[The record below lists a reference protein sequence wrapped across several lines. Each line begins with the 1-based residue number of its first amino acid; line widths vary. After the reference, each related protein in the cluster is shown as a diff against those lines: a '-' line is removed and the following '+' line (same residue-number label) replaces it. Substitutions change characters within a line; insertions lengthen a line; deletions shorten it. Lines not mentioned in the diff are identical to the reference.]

1 MDPLQRHIQADIGR
15 PPRRVGSLKSSVI
28 EKPPIGR
35 PKLTRMTSDSVS
47 KGIEQGRFDKR
58 SFSYS
63 EDYNK
68 NLNRRSLLNSHENIQ
83 LENSKSNNDNSL
95 TQKDTSSSLNSRK
108 IRSLSVER
116 KTDMVTNENDTV
128 NKAYANTSTSEK
140 STSDNEKLS
149 LRKVR
154 NKSVERMS
162 VEKYKNDDKSSDKV
176 NSIKGVKKE
185 NNVSI
190 SSDNGY
196 LFSKKLN
203 KSKEDKQNDLKVKKY
218 DMSNRERNGIYNN
231 GDSDYSSIL
240 SASEVSPEKSSIRRQ
255 YSKSL
260 EKPFNEKHKESVTDG
275 LTKSVVSCVDVQ
287 KKIVSPEKE
296 MKSLVGNTNPDVKIM
311 RKGSRDSVHYADAYS
326 LDSEE
331 LIKPSKTACK
341 GDMKSTE
348 TLCSKKSDEHD
359 VGSSTDYKKKNIDVS
374 YLPRP
379 ITKNVLSEK
388 KTIKTDRLS
397 RSKDNII
404 NNENYVESKQNDPE
418 TSTAESLG
426 PGGLAD
432 SISVL
437 TNTHNDR
444 FTDHKVDSLTDP
456 IHADTGERKFSLD
469 STCSFINNI
478 TSKVKTGNNQ
488 SYIYGQP
495 LSLYSQINRDSIN
508 KFNKSYGLLND
519 RLEKAGGYNDY
530 TLPRPRHMLGRT
542 LSYSGPRLN
551 HSYDSYRLYQMPPSS
566 RYGSLISR
574 EPYIDYSKY
583 VSRYTQPR
591 SMYGNRDSIS
601 SELNFRD
608 GISSELN
615 CKESSDSS
623 GYYDGMKD
631 DVSASVAT
639 TRIPSYQRSR
649 SENQESTSSHIRR
662 SLSVTPEK
670 SVLGKFLSKEK
681 LDSEAKE
688 KKSTKEKGT
697 DKSNNKSKNRVRKI
711 SRFLRPDFYDTP
723 LEESVFSKNKD
734 KKTNNMKKEE
744 IESNTEKCNGKDEKL
759 KKPGLQYSEKGSK
772 HENKMSIIEKAIR
785 SLRERSLGRGDSA
798 CMSRESNL
806 IKRAVSLDDCSVHHD
821 SRLRRSSSV
830 TPKPVSD
837 KKQAKKV
844 EKSFFK
850 KKSGV
855 KKVCEETQNSL
866 RNVDNSVPEVKET
879 IVVENVIRKDN
890 PKFDNAIRR
899 ASVSCGAVSGSFG
912 ESFDGSHGSDFN
924 VSVGDDSGVYSV
936 KKCHSLETRSR
947 AGRIAGL
954 KPLDLSYPNKSMD
967 LASHFEDDKSKT
979 SFEIDD
985 STSFLS
991 PTEDSDTWSASSDYA
1006 DARDF
1011 SSPSGNTED
1020 SVSERIRR
1028 KSFYL
1033 RFNQSK
1039 RRKPP
1044 PVPLGQYSS
1053 QRSRLPYTR
1062 SVSSDIAY
1070 LKNLPCNVSD
1080 VNKKD

>member
-15 PPRRVGSLKSSVI
+15 PPRRVGSLKSSVT

-35 PKLTRMTSDSVS
+35 PKLTRMTSDYVS

-58 SFSYS
+58 PYSYS

-68 NLNRRSLLNSHENIQ
+68 NFNRRSLLNSHENIK
-83 LENSKSNNDNSL
+83 LENSKSNSDNSL
-95 TQKDTSSSLNSRK
+95 TQKDTSSSLNSRRV
-108 IRSLSVER
+108 RSLSVDR
-116 KTDMVTNENDTV
+116 NTDMVTNENDPDI
-128 NKAYANTSTSEK
+128 NKSYANTCTSEK
-140 STSDNEKLS
+140 STLDNEKLS

-162 VEKYKNDDKSSDKV
+162 LEKNKNDDKSSDKV
-176 NSIKGVKKE
+176 SSSKGVKKE
-185 NNVSI
+185 NNVST
-190 SSDNGY
+190 SSDNEH
-196 LFSKKLN
+196 LFSKKLG
-203 KSKEDKQNDLKVKKY
+203 KLKEDRQSDLKVKKY
-218 DMSNRERNGIYNN
+218 DMSNKERNGVCNN
-231 GDSDYSSIL
+231 GDSDYSSIR
-240 SASEVSPEKSSIRRQ
+240 SASEVSPEKSGIRRQ
-255 YSKSL
+255 NSKSL

-275 LTKSVVSCVDVQ
+275 VTKEIVSGMEVQ

-296 MKSLVGNTNPDVKIM
+296 MKSLVANTNPDVKITS
-311 RKGSRDSVHYADAYS
+311 KGSRDGVYNTDAYS

-331 LIKPSKTACK
+331 LTNLSKTIRK
-341 GDMKSTE
+341 GDRKSIE
-348 TLCSKKSDEHD
+348 TLCSKNSDERN

-379 ITKNVLSEK
+379 VTKNVLSEK

-397 RSKDNII
+397 RNKDNII
-404 NNENYVESKQNDPE
+404 NNESYVESQQNDPE
-418 TSTAESLG
+418 TSTTESLCPSSLDG
-426 PGGLAD
+426 
-432 SISVL
+432 SISAP
-437 TNTHNDR
+437 TDMHNDR
-444 FTDHKVDSLTDP
+444 FTDHKVNSLTDS
-456 IHADTGERKFSLD
+456 IHSDIGERKFSLD
-469 STCSFINNI
+469 STCNFINNI
-478 TSKVKTGNNQ
+478 TSKVKTGNDQ

-495 LSLYSQINRDSIN
+495 LSLYGHINRDSVN
-508 KFNKSYGLLND
+508 KFDKSYGLLND

-542 LSYSGPRLN
+542 LSYSGSRLN
-551 HSYDSYRLYQMPPSS
+551 HSYDSYRSYQLPPSS

-583 VSRYTQPR
+583 VPRYTQPR

-601 SELNFRD
+601 SELSF
-608 GISSELN
+608 
-615 CKESSDSS
+615 KESSDSS
-623 GYYDGMKD
+623 GYYDGIKD
-631 DVSASVAT
+631 DVSASIGT
-639 TRIPSYQRSR
+639 TRIPSYQRSS

-670 SVLGKFLSKEK
+670 SVLGKFLSKDK
-681 LDSEAKE
+681 LASEAKD

-697 DKSNNKSKNRVRKI
+697 DKSNNKSKTKVRKI

-723 LEESVFSKNKD
+723 LEESAFSKNKD

-744 IESNTEKCNGKDEKL
+744 LESNTEKCNGKDEKL
-759 KKPGLQYSEKGSK
+759 KKPGLQCSEKGSK
-772 HENKMSIIEKAIR
+772 HENKLSIIEKAIR
-785 SLRERSLGRGDSA
+785 SLRERSIGRGDSA

-821 SRLRRSSSV
+821 NRLRRSSSV

-844 EKSFFK
+844 EKNFFK
-850 KKSGV
+850 KKSDV
-855 KKVCEETQNSL
+855 KKDCVETQNSL
-866 RNVDNSVPEVKET
+866 RHIDNSAPEIKDT
-879 IVVENVIRKDN
+879 LVVENIIRKDK
-890 PKFDNAIRR
+890 PKLDNAVKR

-924 VSVGDDSGVYSV
+924 VSIGDDSGVYSV
-936 KKCHSLETRSR
+936 KKCHSLETQSR

-954 KPLDLSYPNKSMD
+954 KPLDFSYMNKSMD
-967 LASHFEDDKSKT
+967 LASNFEDDKSKT

-985 STSFLS
+985 SISFLS

-1044 PVPLGQYSS
+1044 PVPLGQYSP
-1053 QRSRLPYTR
+1053 QRSKLPYTR
-1062 SVSSDIAY
+1062 SVSSDISY

-1080 VNKKD
+1080 INKKD